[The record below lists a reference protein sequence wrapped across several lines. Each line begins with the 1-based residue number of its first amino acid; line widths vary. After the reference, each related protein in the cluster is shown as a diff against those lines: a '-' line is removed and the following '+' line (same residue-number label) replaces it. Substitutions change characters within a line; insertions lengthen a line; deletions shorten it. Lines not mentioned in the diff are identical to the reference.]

1 MEASLT
7 DGITAPTEFNPVRHL
22 ERRDAEID
30 PFDQTPGTSRPDAYA
45 MLAAR
50 PTDHQARRNACD
62 RATRAALLI
71 ALFAICGCQSLQT
84 RIDRYRA
91 GRRIQRGQ
99 ELLARQDYGAALA
112 AFEDAVRLDPA
123 AAEAHSHMGT
133 IYRRMGDF
141 GQAIAAFSSAVR
153 AKPSFHDLFNLAE
166 LYHLTHRLKDA
177 VQAYLAAIDFDP
189 NHYDTRVGLGVCYQ
203 QLDEIELAAEQ
214 FNKAITLQPDRTH
227 AYVNLGAALD
237 TQGKHYSAIAAY
249 QTALE
254 QDQNQPLVLVN
265 LAQTYVNQD
274 RFKIA
279 KATLD
284 QAITM
289 DPYLAPAHEALGY
302 CLFRM
307 HRYLESSIAYNDAL
321 SLDPRRA
328 KAHVGLGSIKM
339 LQYLKNKSRDSLR
352 EAALEHWHRA
362 LEADPNQPLVRDLIA
377 KYERHS
383 RDPLDALLGL
393 KEDTP

>member
-1 MEASLT
+1 
-7 DGITAPTEFNPVRHL
+7 
-22 ERRDAEID
+22 
-30 PFDQTPGTSRPDAYA
+30 
-45 MLAAR
+45 MLAAQ
-50 PTDHQARRNACD
+50 PTDHQAKRSVCD
-62 RATRAALLI
+62 RPTHLALLI
-71 ALFAICGCQSLQT
+71 ALFAIGGCQSLQA
-84 RIDRYRA
+84 RIDHYRA

-99 ELLARQDYGAALA
+99 ELLTRQDYDAALV
-112 AFEDAVRLDPA
+112 AFEEAVRLDPA
-123 AAEAHSHMGT
+123 AAQAHSHLGT

-141 GQAIAAFSSAVR
+141 GRATAAFSSAVR

-189 NHYDTRVGLGVCYQ
+189 DHYDTRLGLGVCYQ
-203 QLDEIELAAEQ
+203 QLDELELAAEQ
-214 FNKAITLQPDRTH
+214 FNEAIALQPDRTH

-237 TQGKHYSAIAAY
+237 AQGKYYSAIAAY

-254 QDQNQPLVLVN
+254 RDQNQPLVLVN
-265 LAQTYVNQD
+265 LAQTYMNQD

-279 KATLD
+279 KATLEK
-284 QAITM
+284 AIAM

-307 HRYLESSIAYNDAL
+307 RRYLESSIAYNDAL

-339 LQYLKNKSRDSLR
+339 LQYLKNKSHDTLR

-377 KYERHS
+377 KYERRS
-383 RDPLDALLGL
+383 RDPLDTLLGL
-393 KEDTP
+393 QEDTP